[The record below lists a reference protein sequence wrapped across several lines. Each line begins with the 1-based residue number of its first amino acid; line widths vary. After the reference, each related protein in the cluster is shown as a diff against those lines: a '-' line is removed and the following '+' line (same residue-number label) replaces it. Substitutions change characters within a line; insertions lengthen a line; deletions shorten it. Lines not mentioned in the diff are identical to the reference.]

1 METIFFFWLASKH
14 AFGDSGGFEHDFT
27 LQAFLQ
33 GHEVSFELEL
43 IGKNL
48 LKQLTHLWGGLMSL
62 PIHFQ

>member
-1 METIFFFWLASKH
+1 METFFFFFFLLASKH
-14 AFGDSGGFEHDFT
+14 AFGDYGGFEHDFT

-48 LKQLTHLWGGLMSL
+48 LKQLTHL
-62 PIHFQ
+62 